1 MKTHQYTGLE
11 EALKPYF
18 ELMEQ
23 AAETIVDQDVSLYPL
38 FVVHQEEEVSLGIPL
53 VQPEPEANGWAI
65 NISTLEELA
74 TKKIVL
80 MEKVD
85 EFREVYNEHEAYFC
99 LFVADKEQPGFAF
112 VLR

>member
-1 MKTHQYTGLE
+1 MQTKQYTGLE
-11 EALKPYF
+11 EALKPYLD
-18 ELMEQ
+18 LMEQ
-23 AAETIVDQDVSLYPL
+23 AAEAIVDQDVSLYPL
-38 FVVHQEEEVSLGIPL
+38 FVVHQESEVSLGIPL
-53 VQPEPEANGWAI
+53 VQPEGDKETWAI
-65 NISTLEELA
+65 NVSTLEELA

-80 MEKVD
+80 MNKVD